1 MKTLK
6 VLAASLVAIVVCFAT
21 LHAEVKEVKI
31 KTTAECEMCKTAI
44 EKAVNKLSG
53 IEKSDLDYKT
63 RILTVKFDTEK
74 TTLDKIKT
82 AVSKAGY
89 DADEVKAD
97 KKAFRK
103 LPKCC
108 QKEAKEPG
116 SSGHKHDDGD
126 KHEGCTEHDTKK

>member
-6 VLAASLVAIVVCFAT
+6 VLAASLVAFVVCFVT

-31 KTTAECEMCKTAI
+31 KTSAECEMCKTAI

-53 IEKSDLDYKT
+53 IEKSNLDYKT
-63 RILTVKFDTEK
+63 RILTVKYDNEK

-108 QKEAKEPG
+108 QKEAKEPA
-116 SSGHKHDDGD
+116 SNGD
-126 KHEGCTEHDTKK
+126 KHEGCTEHDSKKKFLIY

>member
-6 VLAASLVAIVVCFAT
+6 ILAASLVAIVVCFAT
-21 LHAEVKEVKI
+21 LQAEVKEVKI

-53 IEKSDLDYKT
+53 IEKSDLDYKS
-63 RILTVKFDTEK
+63 RILTVKYDTEK

-116 SSGHKHDDGD
+116 SSGHKHEDDH
-126 KHEGCTEHDTKK
+126 KHEGCTEHESKK